1 MSYHDWSDGLRMET
15 NDGRFQIRVGGRI
28 QYYWDFF
35 GDERVVDVHVRNLRS
50 KLGDAAADPEFVG
63 TVRGVFPRFSIGS
76 SVPPAAAG
84 APVPGSASR
93 SRVGSW
99 KLTTENSSPS
109 LMVPVAAPHSPC
121 AFP

>member
-1 MSYHDWSDGLRMET
+1 MAAKKET
-15 NDGRFQIRVGGRI
+15 PVDDSSSALSAVVAQIQK
-28 QYYWDFF
+28 QY
-35 GDERVVDVHVRNLRS
+35 GEGAIV